1 VPGAKVFRQM
11 RNHAQN
17 HDENRNR
24 HQNQDHALDVVQDRD
39 PFGEKEEIGL
49 SRKTGRVRQGQQ
61 DIDHRSEAR
70 RGDRDR
76 DTDRRTVVEP
86 GVNDHVINRRVTKID
101 PFDRDRENGVYRG
114 NGPIRGDDPNL
125 GSGPNLESDPS
136 HRVKNQK
143 INLMKKRRKN

>member
-1 VPGAKVFRQM
+1 VPGARVFRQM
-11 RNHAQN
+11 RDHAQN
-17 HDENRNR
+17 HDENQNR

-61 DIDHRSEAR
+61 DIDHRSAAR

-101 PFDRDRENGVYRG
+101 PFDRDRENEVYRG
-114 NGPIRGDDPNL
+114 NGPNL